1 MIKEQKINITNEIL
15 NGNLIKLMFK
25 LSIPSVLG
33 MLLIGLTTFV
43 DALCA
48 GQLIGETALA
58 AISLAMPLT
67 SIAIGV
73 AMSVGVGSASVLSRA
88 IGSGDA
94 KTQSK
99 IFGTLT
105 ILSLII
111 SSFITVVGCSF
122 AKELI
127 SFMGG
132 EGEVAAYGADYF
144 KTYMLGSVFLV
155 IAVSSSQLIKA
166 EGKIPLAT
174 LFAGLYVFINI
185 LLNIVFIIRFHW
197 GIQGIAFAT
206 VIAALIYS
214 ILNITYFVSGKSFLL
229 VNPKKLTLAI
239 DLLPAIL
246 SVGVSVL
253 LMQIMSIVQQIVLF
267 KSIAQYGTDS
277 DIAFAGATIRLY
289 FLLINPLYGFVQ
301 ALNPIIGMN
310 YGAQNYQ
317 RLKKAYLIFGIG
329 STVFLILIWL
339 PLQIYP
345 TFFLRWLIPDF
356 SFTYNDILNFH
367 IVTFLLPSAAFGACS
382 IALFQAIGNGKI
394 AVFITLLREIFLFL
408 PILLTL
414 PIFFGVNG
422 IYYGVA
428 SVELLTS
435 LMVVVFT
442 WIEFG
447 KIYSQ
452 IGIKRRI

>member
-185 LLNIVFIIRFHW
+185 
-197 GIQGIAFAT
+197 
-206 VIAALIYS
+206 
-214 ILNITYFVSGKSFLL
+214 
-229 VNPKKLTLAI
+229 
-239 DLLPAIL
+239 
-246 SVGVSVL
+246 
-253 LMQIMSIVQQIVLF
+253 
-267 KSIAQYGTDS
+267 
-277 DIAFAGATIRLY
+277 
-289 FLLINPLYGFVQ
+289 
-301 ALNPIIGMN
+301 
-310 YGAQNYQ
+310 
-317 RLKKAYLIFGIG
+317 
-329 STVFLILIWL
+329 
-339 PLQIYP
+339 
-345 TFFLRWLIPDF
+345 
-356 SFTYNDILNFH
+356 
-367 IVTFLLPSAAFGACS
+367 
-382 IALFQAIGNGKI
+382 
-394 AVFITLLREIFLFL
+394 
-408 PILLTL
+408 
-414 PIFFGVNG
+414 
-422 IYYGVA
+422 
-428 SVELLTS
+428 
-435 LMVVVFT
+435 
-442 WIEFG
+442 
-447 KIYSQ
+447 
-452 IGIKRRI
+452 